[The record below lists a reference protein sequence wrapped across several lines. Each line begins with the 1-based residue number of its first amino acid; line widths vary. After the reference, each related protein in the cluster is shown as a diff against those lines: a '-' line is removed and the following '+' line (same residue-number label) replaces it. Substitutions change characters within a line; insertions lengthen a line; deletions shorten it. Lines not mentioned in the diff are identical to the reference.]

1 MVHFN
6 IQEIKSL
13 EVLKSEACHYTRH
26 VSPRDYMT
34 NQSNPFILI
43 LYLNKSS
50 GSMPSV
56 HSRVRVGN
64 SFTWVGAGL
73 SGVKLQLWSF
83 KTSALT

>member
-1 MVHFN
+1 MGV
-6 IQEIKSL
+6 IYSL
-13 EVLKSEACHYTRH
+13 F
-26 VSPRDYMT
+26 
-34 NQSNPFILI
+34 NQSNPFILT

-50 GSMPSV
+50 GSMPTV
-56 HSRVRVGN
+56 LSRVRVGN

>member
-1 MVHFN
+1 MGNVITLFTEMY
-6 IQEIKSL
+6 I
-13 EVLKSEACHYTRH
+13 
-26 VSPRDYMT
+26 
-34 NQSNPFILI
+34 NQSNPFILT
-43 LYLNKSS
+43 LYWNKSS

-83 KTSALT
+83 KMSTLT